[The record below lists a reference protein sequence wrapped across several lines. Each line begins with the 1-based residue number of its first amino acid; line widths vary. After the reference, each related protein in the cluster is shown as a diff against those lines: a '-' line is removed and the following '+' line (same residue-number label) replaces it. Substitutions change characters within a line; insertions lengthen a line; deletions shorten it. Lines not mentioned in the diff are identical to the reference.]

1 MTNFIPRYVI
11 AYIGLLNAI
20 YNGSDIL
27 SLEEESKLAEDI
39 QNKLNAKC
47 VEAIVEGAYER
58 LNLDYTDN
66 PYFTLEQANLNGPY
80 IKLKSGVTSSDLLRN
95 IGPYYTKIMAILFSF
110 VKERK

>member
-1 MTNFIPRYVI
+1 MTFISRTVV

-27 SLEEESKLAEDI
+27 TLEEEAKLAEDI
-39 QNKLNAKC
+39 QNKLNNKHVDAVIHSC
-47 VEAIVEGAYER
+47 YHR
-58 LNLDYTDN
+58 LDDKYLNN

-80 IKLKSGVTSSDLLRN
+80 LKLKSGVTSSDLLRN

>member
-1 MTNFIPRYVI
+1 MTTFIPRYVI
-11 AYIGLLNAI
+11 SYIGLLNAI

-47 VEAIVEGAYER
+47 VEAIIEGAYER

-66 PYFTLEQANLNGPY
+66 PYFTLEEANLDGPY
-80 IKLKSGVTSSDLLRN
+80 LKLKAGVTSSDLLRN

>member
-1 MTNFIPRYVI
+1 MTFISRTVV

-27 SLEEESKLAEDI
+27 TLEEEAKLAEDI
-39 QNKLNAKC
+39 QNKFNDKHVDAVIHSCYHRLDDKYLN
-47 VEAIVEGAYER
+47 
-58 LNLDYTDN
+58 N

-80 IKLKSGVTSSDLLRN
+80 LKLKPGVTSSDLLRN